1 MSKSRNRAI
10 SWIVLV
16 VFSLVIFC
24 SSAFIITH
32 TNHDCT
38 GDDCSVCMELAECHK
53 ILNTLGTTAV
63 AGTLQFTLILCIVA
77 ALCKVIIKSHSEHST
92 LISLKVELLN

>member
-1 MSKSRNRAI
+1 MSKSRNKAI

-38 GDDCSVCMELAECHK
+38 GEDCSICMELAECHK
-53 ILNTLGTTAV
+53 TLHTLGTAI
-63 AGTLQFTLILCIVA
+63 AEALQLMLMLCIAA
-77 ALCKVIIKSHSEHST
+77 ALGKVIINSHSAHTT

>member
-10 SWIVLV
+10 SWIVLM

-24 SSAFIITH
+24 PSAFIIVH
-32 TNHDCT
+32 SNHDCT
-38 GDDCSVCMELAECHK
+38 GKDCSICMELAECNKTLH
-53 ILNTLGTTAV
+53 TLGTAV
-63 AGTLQFTLILCIVA
+63 AGELQLTLVLCIVA
-77 ALCKVIIKSHSEHST
+77 VLCNIIIRSHSEHTT

>member
-38 GDDCSVCMELAECHK
+38 GEDCSICMELAECHK
-53 ILNTLGTTAV
+53 TLHTLGTAV
-63 AGTLQFTLILCIVA
+63 EVALQLTLMLYIAA
-77 ALCKVIIKSHSEHST
+77 ALGKVIIKSHSAHTT

>member
-10 SWIVLV
+10 SWIVLM

-38 GDDCSVCMELAECHK
+38 GEDCSICMELAECHK
-53 ILNTLGTTAV
+53 TLH
-63 AGTLQFTLILCIVA
+63 TLETGVTGVLQLILCIAA
-77 ALCKVIIKSHSEHST
+77 ALYKVIINTHPAHTT

>member
-38 GDDCSVCMELAECHK
+38 GEDCSICMELAECHK
-53 ILNTLGTTAV
+53 TLHTLGTGV
-63 AGTLQFTLILCIVA
+63 KGVLQLTLMLCIVA
-77 ALCKVIIKSHSEHST
+77 ALCKVIIKSHSAHTT

>member
-16 VFSLVIFC
+16 VFSFVIFC

-38 GDDCSVCMELAECHK
+38 GDDCSICMELAECHK
-53 ILNTLGTTAV
+53 TLNTLGTTV
-63 AGTLQFTLILCIVA
+63 AGALQFTLILCFVT

>member
-10 SWIVLV
+10 SWIVLM

-24 SSAFIITH
+24 SSAFIIVH
-32 TNHDCT
+32 ADHDCT
-38 GDDCSVCMELAECHK
+38 GEDCSICMELSECHK
-53 ILNTLGTTAV
+53 TLHTLGTAV
-63 AGTLQFTLILCIVA
+63 AGALKLTLILCIAA
-77 ALCKVIIKSHSEHST
+77 ALCKIIIKSHSAHTT